1 MPSSSSVS
9 ASALFSLW
17 LVPDAPTRE
26 TLAAD
31 ILSLTRISGTA
42 PFVPHITLAGDLPD
56 TPDDIAAIVQRIA
69 AQARPLRL
77 TVAEVAQGDQFF
89 KSLFLRL
96 DRSPQIT
103 QLRAHCTGLGETIDQ
118 ASFDPH
124 ISLAYGNMPKE
135 PRQEAMQ
142 AARRWVGTSIEVSA
156 ISLVQSSSET
166 PIQDWQI
173 LHHFPLMGQG

>member
-31 ILSLTRISGTA
+31 ILSLTRASGTA

-56 TPDDIAAIVQRIA
+56 TSDDIAAIVQRIA
-69 AQARPLRL
+69 AQARPIRL

-103 QLRAHCTGLGETIDQ
+103 QLRAHCTALGETIDQ

-124 ISLAYGNMPKE
+124 ISLAYGDMPKE
-135 PRQEAMQ
+135 ARQEAMQ

-173 LHHFPLMGQG
+173 LHRFPLIGQD